1 MRSEVKSPIN
11 NIPNKLLGNIL
22 LLGFIFSVVGIEI
35 FFGQKDFFS
44 AFPIYSLAFGMMVC
58 IYRSNY
64 SLRTIVVVG
73 LIIRIVFLFSMPGF
87 SDDVYRF
94 YWDGRLILE
103 GINPY
108 GVLPTDVVNYKLK
121 YLDGDLF
128 HLLNSPQ
135 YYTIYPPF
143 NQLYFAIGALAGNI
157 HSSIVVMKLLII
169 ATELLGLWYL
179 TKLLKRSGI
188 STKNIILYYLNPL
201 VILEGA
207 GNLHFEVVMLSFL
220 IVSVYYIFSDKIFQ
234 AAVFLACSIGVK
246 LLPLMILP
254 YFFFRMPSKKR
265 NRFFI
270 ILTGL
275 LLIIFTPLLFGLA
288 STSFLDS
295 IDLYFRKFEFN
306 ASLYYLFRYVG
317 TIVSGYNLI
326 HFIGPML
333 AIVTLITNVYL
344 ASRSKV
350 YNESTFWNYS
360 LIIWTIYLLLA
371 TTVHPWYTISLVL
384 LSVCASRIYP
394 IFWSFLAF
402 VSYVNYSYDPYFENM
417 WFISFEYILLFI
429 VMTIENK
436 ISPFLPS
443 KTIELR

>member
-1 MRSEVKSPIN
+1 
-11 NIPNKLLGNIL
+11 
-22 LLGFIFSVVGIEI
+22 
-35 FFGQKDFFS
+35 
-44 AFPIYSLAFGMMVC
+44 
-58 IYRSNY
+58 
-64 SLRTIVVVG
+64 
-73 LIIRIVFLFSMPGF
+73 
-87 SDDVYRF
+87 
-94 YWDGRLILE
+94 
-103 GINPY
+103 
-108 GVLPTDVVNYKLK
+108 
-121 YLDGDLF
+121 
-128 HLLNSPQ
+128 
-135 YYTIYPPF
+135 
-143 NQLYFAIGALAGNI
+143 
-157 HSSIVVMKLLII
+157 MKLLII

-179 TKLLKRSGI
+179 TKLLKKSGI

-220 IVSVYYIFSDKIFQ
+220 IMSVYYIFSDKIFQ

-265 NRFFI
+265 NRFFS

-360 LIIWTIYLLLA
+360 LIIWTTYLLLA

-384 LSVCASRIYP
+384 FGVCASRIYP
-394 IFWSFLAF
+394 FFLVF
-402 VSYVNYSYDPYFENM
+402 PC
-417 WFISFEYILLFI
+417 ICILRKL
-429 VMTIENK
+429 
-436 ISPFLPS
+436 
-443 KTIELR
+443 